1 MQKLSQKDIKTL
13 KMGVLGVGLILVLF
27 GAMKWMEH
35 WKQVRVE
42 IADIKEKLNTI
53 DVEKS
58 KQAGVMSIVPVFE
71 MPQAEEQQTFA
82 FRNKLRDQFK
92 QAGINNKPLRVLTT
106 GKTRLGG
113 FKLVRV
119 DCSAKCRFTQLM
131 DFLARLNENPYLV
144 GVEEM
149 RIRCDK
155 KSPQDVDV
163 DITFS
168 TLSK

>member
-1 MQKLSQKDIKTL
+1 MQKLSNKDIKTL
-13 KMGVLGVGLILVLF
+13 KMGAIGVGLVLVLF
-27 GAMKWMEH
+27 LGMKWLEH
-35 WKQVRVE
+35 WKDVRGQIAE
-42 IADIKEKLNTI
+42 IKTKLKAIDI
-53 DVEKS
+53 EKS
-58 KQAGVMSIVPVFE
+58 RQAGLMSIVPVFE

-92 QAGINNKPLRVLTT
+92 QARINNKPLRVLST

-113 FKLVRV
+113 HKLVRV
-119 DCSAKCRFTQLM
+119 ECSVECQFTQFM
-131 DFLARLNENPYLV
+131 DFLAGLNENPYLV

-155 KSPQDVDV
+155 KKPQNVDV
-163 DITFS
+163 DMTFS